1 MKEQNTWILSNVTM
15 SMYLYLLLRDKE
27 SGGHDSKKFKESI
40 NMKEYRTWTFHNVL
54 FEESGDLMNSEKL

>member
-1 MKEQNTWILSNVTM
+1 M

-54 FEESGDLMNSEKL
+54 FEESGDLRNSEKL